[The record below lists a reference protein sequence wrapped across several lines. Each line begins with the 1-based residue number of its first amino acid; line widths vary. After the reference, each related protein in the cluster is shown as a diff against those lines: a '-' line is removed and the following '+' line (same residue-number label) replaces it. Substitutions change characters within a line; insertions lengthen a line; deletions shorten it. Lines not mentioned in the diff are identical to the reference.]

1 MYRSLSI
8 LFLLLIC
15 FCSYA
20 QTDTVQVKTEMTE
33 SSDSSRTKEVRTK
46 QVFEGSADELLKK
59 AAVLYTQN
67 HYTEAATI
75 YEHILVN
82 FGASDKLYYNLG
94 NAYYK
99 SKNMAPAILNYERA
113 LRLNPGDRDARFN
126 LEMCQARITDKIEPV
141 GMFFINRWFKSL
153 ENSYTSNAWAGISLF
168 FFILFIACLFLYFF
182 TKFSWLKK
190 SGFFVGLLSLCLSVL
205 SLVYSGEQHQ
215 RLVKPDTAILYAPTV
230 TVKSSPDESGT
241 DLFIIHEGCKV
252 KVLSVLGTWSE
263 IELEDGNIGW
273 LESNNIQMI

>member
-8 LFLLLIC
+8 LFLLLIS

-20 QTDTVQVKTEMTE
+20 QTDSVQVKTEMTK
-33 SSDSSRTKEVRTK
+33 SSDSSKMKEVRLK
-46 QVFEGSADELLKK
+46 QVIEGSADVLLKK
-59 AAVLYTQN
+59 AAVLYSQS
-67 HYTEAATI
+67 HYAEAATI
-75 YEHILVN
+75 YEHILVK
-82 FGASDKLYYNLG
+82 FGVSDKLYYNLG

-99 SKNMAPAILNYERA
+99 SKNLAPAILNYERA

-126 LEMCQARITDKIEPV
+126 LEMCQAKISDKIEPIGV
-141 GMFFINRWFKSL
+141 FFVARWFKTFGNSL
-153 ENSYTSNAWAGISLF
+153 NSNAWAGISIF
-168 FFILFIACLFLYFF
+168 FFIFFITCLFIYFF
-182 TKFSWLKK
+182 TKSSWLKK
-190 SGFFVGLLSLCLSVL
+190 IGFFVGILSISLSIL
-205 SLVYSGEQHQ
+205 TLVYCGEQHH
-215 RLVKPDTAILYAPTV
+215 RIVKPDTAILYAPTV
-230 TVKSSPDESGT
+230 TVKSSPDESGS

>member
-1 MYRSLSI
+1 M
-8 LFLLLIC
+8 
-15 FCSYA
+15 
-20 QTDTVQVKTEMTE
+20 
-33 SSDSSRTKEVRTK
+33 KEVQSK
-46 QVFEGSADELLKK
+46 QVIEGSADELLKK
-59 AAVLYTQN
+59 AAVLYSQS
-67 HYTEAATI
+67 HYAEAATI
-75 YEHILVN
+75 YEHILAN
-82 FGASDKLYYNLG
+82 FGTSDKIYYNLG

-113 LRLNPGDRDARFN
+113 IRLNPGDRDARFN

-153 ENSYTSNAWAGISLF
+153 GNSYNSNAWAGISIF
-168 FFILFIACLFLYFF
+168 FFILFIACLFIYFF

-190 SGFFVGLLSLCLSVL
+190 SGFFVGILFICLSVL
-205 SLVYSGEQHQ
+205 SLVYSGEQHHS
-215 RLVKPDTAILYAPTV
+215 LVKPDTAILFAPTV

-273 LESNNIQMI
+273 LESNNIQVI